1 MTAPRDP
8 RVDAYIAKAPA
19 FAQPILTHLR
29 EVIHTGCPGIVETMK
44 WSTPFFD
51 HHGPVCALAAF
62 KAHCAF
68 RFWKGDLVLPAGA
81 SEAGGT
87 GQLDHITRVSDL
99 PSKRVLVGFVR
110 QAAALNEA
118 GVAAGWMEKR
128 KATKAV
134 RAAAPIEVPDD
145 LAAALRKNRRARA
158 TFDGFSPAQQREY
171 TTWIAAAKREETR
184 LRRLATTI
192 EQLAEGKTRNWKY
205 GKP

>member
-1 MTAPRDP
+1 MSRTRDP

-19 FAQPILTHLR
+19 FAQPILAHLR
-29 EVIHTGCPGIVETMK
+29 EVIHAACPDVVETMK

-51 HHGPVCALAAF
+51 HHGPMCALAAF

-68 RFWKGDLVLPAGA
+68 RFWKGDLVLPPGA

-87 GQLDHITRVSDL
+87 GQLDHITSVKAL
-99 PSKRVLVGFVR
+99 PSKRALTGYVR

-145 LAAALRKNRRARA
+145 LAAALRKNRTARA
-158 TFDGFSPAQQREY
+158 AFDVFSPSHQREY
-171 TTWIAAAKREETR
+171 ITWITEAKRDETR
-184 LRRLATTI
+184 LRRVATAI
-192 EQLAEGKTRNWKY
+192 EQLAEGRSRNWK
-205 GKP
+205 